1 MIKLMNKKRKK
12 KGFTLIEL
20 VAVVAIIGI
29 LAALLVPKIAGYV
42 EDAKK
47 TKAIDQAR
55 KVVMAFEAINIKKD
69 TPVKEDAINV
79 TSIIAD
85 NPTGD
90 AKLMK
95 DYIAPSTGDDVKKIL
110 ANLGGSLNVANCRAI
125 TEGAS
130 FELDKD
136 SKATMTA
143 TPSAPQG

>member
-69 TPVKEDAINV
+69 TPAAETSV
-79 TSIIAD
+79 TVADIIAAT
-85 NPTGD
+85 PTSAD
-90 AKLMK
+90 AKAMK
-95 DYIAPSTGDDVKKIL
+95 EYIAPSANDDVTKIL
-110 ANLGGSLNVANCRAI
+110 ANLGSTLNVEDCRLI
-125 TEGAS
+125 TEGKS
-130 FELDKD
+130 FDLNSSSQAGKP
-136 SKATMTA
+136 A
-143 TPSAPQG
+143 TP

>member
-20 VAVVAIIGI
+20 IAVVAIIGI

-42 EDAKK
+42 QDAKK

-69 TPVKEDAINV
+69 TPAAETSV
-79 TSIIAD
+79 TVANIIAVS
-85 NPTGD
+85 PTGD
-90 AKLMK
+90 AKAMK
-95 DYIAPSTGDDVKKIL
+95 EYIAPSDGDDVTKIL
-110 ANLGGSLNVANCRAI
+110 ANLGDGLNVANCRAI

-136 SKATMTA
+136 SKATMTS
-143 TPSAPQG
+143 TP

>member
-69 TPVKEDAINV
+69 TPAAETSV
-79 TSIIAD
+79 TVANIIAAS
-85 NPTGD
+85 PTGD
-90 AKLMK
+90 AKAMK
-95 DYIAPSTGDDVKKIL
+95 EYIAPSAGDDVTKIL
-110 ANLGGSLNVANCRAI
+110 ANLGSTLDVKDCRLI
-125 TEGAS
+125 TEGKS
-130 FELDKD
+130 FDLDTNSQAGKP
-136 SKATMTA
+136 AT
-143 TPSAPQG
+143 S